1 MNYSDERLCCIAL
14 TLCEGIGTLTAQ
26 RLVKVAGS
34 AADVF
39 ARRNELNQLCPDI
52 QPNVLKALDTPG
64 TFDRAEREL
73 AFAEKHGI
81 DCLTPNDVHYPARLR
96 QCEDAPLFLFS
107 KGNADLNSLR
117 VVSIV
122 GTRHATEYGRQFC
135 NEFIRDIAAVCPD
148 LLVVSGLAYGIDIAA
163 HRAALAEQ
171 LPTVAVLAHGLDRI
185 YPSAHRKTATEM
197 LARGGLLTEFLTGTE
212 PERYNFISRN
222 RIVAGMAD
230 AVIVVE
236 SGAKGG
242 SLITADLGNGY
253 NRECFA
259 VPGRVNDEQSEGC
272 NSLIRDNKAALIEN
286 AEDFVNA
293 MGWNTTA
300 AKPAPIQR
308 TLFQELT
315 EEENRIV
322 QLLAQHGDLQIN
334 ALTVESNLPISQ
346 LSGVLF
352 ELEMKGIIKAQAGNV
367 YHLLG

>member
-39 ARRNELNQLCPDI
+39 ARRNELSQLCPDI

-163 HRAALAEQ
+163 HRAALAE
-171 LPTVAVLAHGLDRI
+171 LLLTVGVLAH
-185 YPSAHRKTATEM
+185 
-197 LARGGLLTEFLTGTE
+197 
-212 PERYNFISRN
+212 
-222 RIVAGMAD
+222 
-230 AVIVVE
+230 
-236 SGAKGG
+236 
-242 SLITADLGNGY
+242 
-253 NRECFA
+253 
-259 VPGRVNDEQSEGC
+259 
-272 NSLIRDNKAALIEN
+272 
-286 AEDFVNA
+286 
-293 MGWNTTA
+293 
-300 AKPAPIQR
+300 
-308 TLFQELT
+308 
-315 EEENRIV
+315 
-322 QLLAQHGDLQIN
+322 
-334 ALTVESNLPISQ
+334 
-346 LSGVLF
+346 
-352 ELEMKGIIKAQAGNV
+352 
-367 YHLLG
+367 